1 MRQDLPC
8 TLVWRALAAVK
19 AAKRPFTN
27 AVHRAVHTSTS
38 GDVASSEEDVP
49 GDVQSSEGD
58 VALPSS

>member
-1 MRQDLPC
+1 M
-8 TLVWRALAAVK
+8 VWRALAAVN